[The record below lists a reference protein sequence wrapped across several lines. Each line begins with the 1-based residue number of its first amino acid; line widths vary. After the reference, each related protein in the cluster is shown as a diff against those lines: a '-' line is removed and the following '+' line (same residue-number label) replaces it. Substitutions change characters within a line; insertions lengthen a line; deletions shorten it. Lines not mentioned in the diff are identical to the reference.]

1 MKKMNYAKLG
11 GAVATATLLMA
22 GGFVRAGDVTWDF
35 ETDPTTGA
43 NPLSIGGNAPVSGDP
58 AVDGNWRKLT
68 GEGSGS
74 DGFLAITYSVGS
86 QNGYALFPDID
97 GGKFITAFELTAD
110 IRSGNCT
117 GDRAADGWSVSLA
130 RDGDPVI
137 SDPGNGGSYGGAA
150 EFGAQSGIAI
160 SFDTWQ
166 GNTFPDGS
174 GDIEGLIVRIDG
186 ATVKTVAL
194 PTRHGACDDD
204 TSLQTGPR
212 DPDYWANGGDPYAP
226 ESWSTLCWKQLR
238 VVVGDQGQVSVFW
251 KGRAILEN
259 EPTDFFPSAGQLVL
273 AGRTGGA
280 NSNVHFD
287 NIRLVTTAVD
297 PETEPPTTPGFVTID
312 EVGAARVTLSWG
324 ESTDNSGRVG
334 YEIERNGA
342 LLPGVKTE
350 TSMED
355 GGVLPSTAYTY
366 RVRATDVAGNKSAWA
381 AAGQITTAAEVE
393 ATGFVRG
400 TIYDGIDGAIAI
412 IDAVQNPIYTS
423 GAFTRVKYLRG
434 MDFNNFGDNYLIDIE
449 GTFTVP
455 VTGSY
460 RFFVRSDDASEL
472 FLNSSG
478 SEIPDPAFEFPIAAE
493 QGCCGPFEE
502 VGNGANADGSF
513 PTSEPIALTANTRY
527 GIRFLVKEG
536 GGGDWGQV
544 AYRREGDA
552 TPAGSL
558 SYIQGLELIGLA
570 DPVGTT
576 VSFTT
581 QPAGASVVEN
591 SAVSMMA
598 EVAFDRPA
606 SYNVSPIY
614 QWYKNGQPVI
624 GANGLTITIPA
635 VTSSDAGDYTVKAF
649 LLGVE
654 ATSEV
659 ATLAVSADNVPPTV
673 ASVSQNSDTF
683 TSFAV
688 RFSEPLASAGTY
700 TLDQGATVSSAVL
713 SGDGFSVTL
722 TTSALSVG
730 TDYALSVSGATDRG
744 GNAIA
749 DGTVANLTTWS
760 LVASR
765 SKIEIWDGF
774 GGPGLGDMD
783 VVLNDPSYPD
793 SPSRSTY
800 SDWGAYWDNY
810 GDNHMVMMRFW
821 YKAPETASYR
831 FFVRGDDACRVYVSS
846 NDQWI
851 IPTATTPTPN
861 AVEAGCCGPFEEV
874 GAGGNGDGTFPT
886 SEPIAMVGGNMY
898 AITVLT
904 KEGGG
909 GDWAQLAARKEGD
922 GTAAGNLSYISAD
935 AYYYGAVVATEPTLS
950 LGVEAN
956 GDVTITFEGTLEAS
970 SSLDGTYEPV
980 AGATSPYTVTPSGTM
995 FYRSSN

>member
-1 MKKMNYAKLG
+1 MKKLNYAKLG

-58 AVDGNWRKLT
+58 TIDGNWRKMT

-74 DGFLAITYSVGS
+74 DGFLAITYAVGS

-130 RDGDPVI
+130 REGDPVI
-137 SDPGNGGSYGGAA
+137 SAPGDGASYGGAA

-194 PTRHGACDDD
+194 PTRHGDCDDD

-212 DPDYWANGGDPYAP
+212 DPDYWAAGEDPYAP
-226 ESWSTLCWKQLR
+226 GAWSTLCWKQLR

-251 KGRAILEN
+251 KGRAILDN
-259 EPTDFFPSAGQLVL
+259 EPTDFYPSAGQLVL

-280 NSNVHFD
+280 DSNVHFD

-297 PETEPPTTPGFVTID
+297 PETEPPTAPGFLTTD
-312 EVGAARVTLSWG
+312 EVGAARVALSWG

-334 YEIERNGA
+334 YEIERNGV

-366 RVRATDVAGNKSAWA
+366 RVRATDVAGNKSAWVA
-381 AAGQITTAAEVE
+381 APQVTTAAEVQ

-412 IDAVQNPIYTS
+412 IDAVQDPIYTS
-423 GAFTRVKYLRG
+423 GAFTRVRYLRG

-455 VTGSY
+455 VSGSY
-460 RFFVRSDDASEL
+460 RFFIASDDASEL
-472 FLNSSG
+472 FLNSAG
-478 SEIPDPAFEFPIAAE
+478 PEIPDPAFEFPIAGE

-502 VGNGANADGSF
+502 VGNGVNPDGSF
-513 PTSEPIALTANTRY
+513 PTSEPIALTAGTRY
-527 GIRFLVKEG
+527 GIRYLVKEG
-536 GGGDWGQV
+536 GGGDWGKV
-544 AYRREGDA
+544 AYRMEGDT
-552 TPAGSL
+552 TPAANL
-558 SYIQGLELIGLA
+558 QPIQGLELIGLA

-576 VSFTT
+576 VSISVEPVSTT
-581 QPAGASVVEN
+581 VTANEPSTLSV
-591 SAVSMMA
+591 
-598 EVAFDRPA
+598 EVAFDKPA
-606 SYNVSPIY
+606 SYAVSPVY
-614 QWYKNGQPVI
+614 QWYKNGQAVV
-624 GANGLTITIPA
+624 GANSTNLVFATTP
-635 VTSSDAGDYTVKAF
+635 SSAAGDYSFKAY

-654 ATSEV
+654 AESAV
-659 ATLAVSADNVPPTV
+659 ATLTVDADNIAPTV
-673 ASVSQNSDTF
+673 VSVGQNDDMF
-683 TSFAV
+683 TSFTV
-688 RFSEPLASAGTY
+688 QYSEPLTAAGTY
-700 TLDQGATVSSAVL
+700 TLDQGATVSSAAL
-713 SGDGFSVTL
+713 SADGFSVTL
-722 TTSALSVG
+722 TTSALAVG
-730 TDYALSVSGATDRG
+730 TDYALSISGATDKG

-749 DGTVANLTTWS
+749 AGTVETLTSWS

-774 GGPGLGDMD
+774 GGAGLADMD
-783 VVLNDPSYPD
+783 VVLNDASYPD

-800 SDWGAYWDNY
+800 SDWGAYWDTY

-821 YKAPETASYR
+821 YMAPETGSYR

-851 IPTATTPTPN
+851 IPTATTPTPD
-861 AVEAGCCGPFEEV
+861 AIEAGCCGPFEEV
-874 GAGGNGDGTFPT
+874 GAGDNGDGTFPT
-886 SEPIAMVGGNMY
+886 SEPIAMTGGNMY

-909 GDWAQLAARKEGD
+909 GDWAQLAARMEGD
-922 GTAAGNLSYISAD
+922 ATAAGNLSYISAD
-935 AYYYGAVVATEPTLS
+935 AYYYGAVVATEPTLG

-956 GDVTITFEGTLEAS
+956 GDVTITFEGTLES
-970 SSLDGTYEPV
+970 SASLDGTYAPV
-980 AGATSPYTVTPSGTM
+980 EGATSPYTVTPSGTM
-995 FYRSSN
+995 FYRATN